1 MLDGLMGLREH
12 ITGSRAHCA
21 ADGSTAP
28 DAATGERGDG
38 GAAGRA
44 DGATAEGSL
53 LGFIHAR
60 TAGEPE
66 AQDQDCGKRTPAAA
80 LVLDLHPTSF
90 VPALGAQLWICRQ
103 RAVIRFIP
111 DLEGHWLCRRAGR
124 ERWSKQPLPRVTP
137 HPEELGD
144 GAALSSAL
152 LEYLDWCVA
161 KLG

>member
-28 DAATGERGDG
+28 DATTGERGDG

-66 AQDQDCGKRTPAAA
+66 ALDQDCGKRTQAAA
-80 LVLDLHPTSF
+80 HVLSLHPTSF
-90 VPALGAQLWICRQ
+90 VPALRAQLWTCLGFGQ
-103 RAVIRFIP
+103 RAGIRFIP
-111 DLEGHWLCRRAGR
+111 DIAGHWLCRATSFARCDVAD
-124 ERWSKQPLPRVTP
+124 VTWVTRMV
-137 HPEELGD
+137 
-144 GAALSSAL
+144 AA
-152 LEYLDWCVA
+152 
-161 KLG
+161 